1 MDSSLAQIKKYLQI
15 LYNRR
20 YLFLLTAVTIS
31 LVIVV
36 YSFFV
41 PKQYEAKSTVFIEK
55 NVVNSLLKGLTV
67 TPSMNDRIRVLRY
80 HMLSRDIISRVLKK
94 LDMDAKVETAQAF
107 ESLIKQ
113 CQEMTKI
120 NMKGNDLFFVS
131 LINSDPVFARD
142 YINTLVNTYVEEN
155 ISSKREESFGA
166 DRFLSEQVTFYK
178 QKLNTLE
185 DEIYQYRKK
194 TGIFSTVTEASIVE
208 SISTMEESVRQ
219 LQSKKNELIAT
230 VKTIND
236 QLASMKSAAAN
247 GGSLAGLD
255 LMIGSDEEMRIESL
269 QARLD
274 ELLLVY
280 NESYPGVVKIREQI
294 AALEQRR
301 DAQPESPVA
310 ENEDL
315 FNPVEDPIFVDL
327 KMRKNAAQSDLNAL
341 KARETEIQ
349 TQIVDNKQIL
359 ENFPRD
365 KKALAEMERERGMIK
380 NVYETLLERVGMA
393 EVSKQ
398 MEVADKAT
406 TFRIVDPAIL
416 PTFPVGTKRL
426 FKMLLGLFVGIG
438 AGVAAVV
445 AREQL
450 DDTVRDADVL
460 RSKGITV
467 LAEIP
472 LMHSDEEMA
481 KHKKRDKWVYSYA
494 VACSS
499 LIGLL
504 LIHDVLRLSL
514 MDRLVVWLTS

>member
-1 MDSSLAQIKKYLQI
+1 MDSPLAQIKFYLNI
-15 LYNRR
+15 LYARR
-20 YLFLLTAVTIS
+20 YWFLLTAVTVG
-31 LVIVV
+31 LGVV
-36 YSFFV
+36 VFTFTI

-67 TPSMNDRIRVLRY
+67 TPSMEDRIRVLRY

-94 LDMDAKVETAQAF
+94 LDMDVKSETPEAF
-107 ESLIKQ
+107 EALIMR
-113 CQEMTKI
+113 CQEVTKI
-120 NMKGNDLFFVS
+120 NMRGNDLFFVS
-131 LINSDPVFARD
+131 LVNPDPVFARD

-155 ISSKREESFGA
+155 LSSKREESFGA
-166 DRFLSEQVTFYK
+166 DRFLSEQVKFYK
-178 QKLNTLE
+178 QKLNVLE

-194 TGIFSTVTEASIVE
+194 TGIFSTVTEATIVE
-208 SISTMEESVRQ
+208 GVDTLEAQVRQ
-219 LQSKKNELIAT
+219 LQGKKNELIAT
-230 VKTIND
+230 VRTIHD
-236 QLASMKSAAAN
+236 QLESMKESASS
-247 GGSLAGLD
+247 GSSLFGGLD
-255 LMIGSDEEMRIESL
+255 MMMGSDEDMQIEAL

-280 NESYPGVVKIREQI
+280 NDSYPTVIKLRERI
-294 AALEQRR
+294 SALEERK
-301 DAQPESPVA
+301 ALQPDQEIEV
-310 ENEDL
+310 EEDDV

-327 KMRKNAAQSDLNAL
+327 KMRMNAAQSDLNAL
-341 KARETEIQ
+341 KARETELQ
-349 TQIVDNKQIL
+349 NQIDDNKRML

-365 KKALAEMERERGMIK
+365 KKALAEMERERSMIK

-416 PTFPVGTKRL
+416 PTFPVGKARL
-426 FKMLLGLFVGIG
+426 LKMILGLIVGIG
-438 AGVAAVV
+438 AGAAAVV

-460 RSKGITV
+460 RSKGVTV

-472 LMHSDEEMA
+472 LMFSDNDHA
-481 KHKKRDKWVYSYA
+481 RQKKKDKLVYSYCA
-494 VACSS
+494 LCLG

-504 LIHDVLRLSL
+504 MLHDLLGL
-514 MDRLVVWLTS
+514 TIMDQLLG